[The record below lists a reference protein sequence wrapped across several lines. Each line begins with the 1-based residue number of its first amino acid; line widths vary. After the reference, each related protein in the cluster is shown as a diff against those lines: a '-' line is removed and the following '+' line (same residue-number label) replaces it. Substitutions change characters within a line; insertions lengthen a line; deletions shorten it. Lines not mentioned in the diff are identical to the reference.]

1 MMLTTDQLKELAQ
14 FDTPTVCNAL
24 ERFGYRKNTE
34 GYMMPGMKLRTSEHK
49 PMVGYAVTAKVSG
62 RDPVPDSLK
71 QQNLMGYY
79 AAVRAMEAPSIAV
92 IQDLDAQPCSSFWG
106 EVQATVHKSL
116 GCVGTITRGGVRDL
130 HEVNHLGFTVLSTEI
145 CVSHGYTHVDEFNCP
160 VSILGLD
167 VYPGDLLHADEHGVV
182 KIPNEFAPQLAD
194 ACRVA
199 AASELPLLEPCRKA
213 IANHVKPTLEEIAE
227 WRRQMA
233 EARKEK

>member
-1 MMLTTDQLKELAQ
+1 MMLTQEQLEELAQ

-24 ERFGYRKNTE
+24 ERFGFQKSTE
-34 GYMMPGMKLRTSEHK
+34 GYMLPGMTLRTNGRK

-62 RDPVPDSLK
+62 MHPIPDALK

-79 AAVRAMEAPSIAV
+79 AAVRTMEAPSIAV

-130 HEVNHLGFTVLSTEI
+130 NEVNHLGFTFLSTEI
-145 CVSHGYTHVDEFNCP
+145 CVSHGYTHVDAFSCP

-167 VYPGDLLHADEHGVV
+167 ICPGDLIHADEHGVA
-182 KIPNEFAPQLAD
+182 KIPHEFAGQLAD
-194 ACRVA
+194 ACRAA

-213 IANHVKPTLEEIAE
+213 IAHRVKPTLEEIE
-227 WRRQMA
+227 QWRRAMA
-233 EARKEK
+233 EARTAK